1 VLNLSNLNDDTV
13 EILNMNK
20 TNIIGESPAIIEVKD
35 TAGKLANNQYF
46 TTLIVGENGTGKEL
60 VAKLIHCGSSN
71 SDRPFIDINCGA
83 IPESLLES
91 ELFGHEKGAFTGAH
105 AMKKGLFELAEGGS
119 VFLDEIGN
127 MPLNLQSKVLKTV
140 ETKRIRRIGGLK
152 EINITARIIA
162 ATNVDLLEAVKK
174 GQFREDL
181 YYRLNVGHIKVPPLR
196 DRADDVLLLAQYF
209 IDNYSKQKGQE
220 IKGLTPAAR
229 EIIKEYSWPGN
240 IRELQNTIAR
250 VVLLETDEWIS
261 AENLNLDIST
271 IMQTVD
277 KSKALESKTRNSPL
291 DDFKM
296 PTKGIALEELE
307 RNIINSA
314 LEKASGNLSHA
325 ARLLKI
331 SRGKLRYRLEKL
343 GINF

>member
-1 VLNLSNLNDDTV
+1 
-13 EILNMNK
+13 MNK

-162 ATNVDLLEAVKK
+162 ATNVDLLITTANRRDKK
-174 GQFREDL
+174 
-181 YYRLNVGHIKVPPLR
+181 
-196 DRADDVLLLAQYF
+196 
-209 IDNYSKQKGQE
+209 
-220 IKGLTPAAR
+220 
-229 EIIKEYSWPGN
+229 
-240 IRELQNTIAR
+240 
-250 VVLLETDEWIS
+250 
-261 AENLNLDIST
+261 
-271 IMQTVD
+271 
-277 KSKALESKTRNSPL
+277 
-291 DDFKM
+291 
-296 PTKGIALEELE
+296 
-307 RNIINSA
+307 
-314 LEKASGNLSHA
+314 
-325 ARLLKI
+325 
-331 SRGKLRYRLEKL
+331 
-343 GINF
+343 